1 MASSA
6 KVPAVPSSGGAT
18 ACTASR
24 QHRHKK
30 NRANGS
36 NLVTSSI
43 RWLLQQG
50 TLAPKEI
57 REATGQGPSRATQ
70 HRSDSLHQ
78 GKWQEAS
85 HNQDTQAP
93 TLSPAAFDGSCSK
106 EHLHPKKSEKP
117 QAKAPAVRPST
128 GATACTKGSGR
139 KHRTIKIPTSP
150 DLASSS
156 IRWLLQQGTLAPK
169 EPGEATGQGP
179 SRATQ
184 HRSDSLHQGKWHEAS
199 RTQDTQAPTLLAAA
213 FDGSCRKAAAR
224 RSSKHTWHAVPRSPP
239 QYMNR
244 KSQCSTARGP
254 GHRHRRGISRD
265 LTSVMAEA
273 TTTAALGGGGSDS
286 LWDVR

>member
-6 KVPAVPSSGGAT
+6 KVPAVPSSEEAT
-18 ACTASR
+18 ACTACR

-30 NRANGS
+30 SRANGS

-50 TLAPKEI
+50 TLAPKEP

-93 TLSPAAFDGSCSK
+93 TLP
-106 EHLHPKKSEKP
+106 
-117 QAKAPAVRPST
+117 
-128 GATACTKGSGR
+128 
-139 KHRTIKIPTSP
+139 
-150 DLASSS
+150 
-156 IRWLLQQGTLAPK
+156 
-169 EPGEATGQGP
+169 
-179 SRATQ
+179 
-184 HRSDSLHQGKWHEAS
+184 
-199 RTQDTQAPTLLAAA
+199 AAA

-224 RSSKHTWHAVPRSPP
+224 RPSKHTWHAAPRSPP

-244 KSQCSTARGP
+244 KSQCSRGGGP

-273 TTTAALGGGGSDS
+273 TTTAALGGGSDS